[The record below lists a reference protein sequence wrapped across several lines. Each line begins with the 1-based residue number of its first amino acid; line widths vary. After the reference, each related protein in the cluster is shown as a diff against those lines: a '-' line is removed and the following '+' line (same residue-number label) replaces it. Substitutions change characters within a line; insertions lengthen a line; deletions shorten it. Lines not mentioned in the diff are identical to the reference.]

1 MEKPI
6 IFVAGASSFTGQ
18 YLVKELTH
26 RGFETISHIRP
37 DSPKKNY
44 WIEFFKSLKSKTDL
58 TPWDGDLMTKTMQ
71 TLSPSH
77 VFCLIGT
84 TQKRIRVSQK
94 KHFPESYESVDV
106 GLTKLLIRSCND
118 ANKKPVFIYLSS
130 LGAKANAT
138 GSYLKARNQA
148 EQSIQKSDLPYL
160 IVRAPIIYGK
170 ERGERRY
177 LEEAL
182 AQTLRGFFW
191 IGKKVGLEKWTTHFE
206 PIRGKILAQ
215 ALANLIEEKLRN
227 QIVYPKDFIS

>member
-6 IFVAGASSFTGQ
+6 IFVAGANSFTGQ

-26 RGFETISHIRP
+26 KGFETIAHIRP

-44 WIEFFKSLKSKTDL
+44 WIEFFKSLKSKIDL

-71 TLSPSH
+71 RLSPSH
-77 VFCLIGT
+77 IFFLIGT
-84 TQKRIRVSQK
+84 TQKRIQASQK

-106 GLTKLLIRSCND
+106 GLAKLLIHACNE

-130 LGAKANAT
+130 LGAGSRTT
-138 GSYLKARNQA
+138 GAYLKARNQA
-148 EQSIQKSDLPYL
+148 EQIIKTSGLPYL

-170 ERGERRY
+170 ERDKRRY
-177 LEEAL
+177 LEEIA
-182 AQTLRGFFW
+182 AHTLSGICW
-191 IGKKVGLEKWTTHFE
+191 VGEKTGLENWTSRFK

-215 ALANLIEEKLRN
+215 ALANLIAEKSRN
-227 QIVYPKDFIS
+227 QVVYPKDFIS